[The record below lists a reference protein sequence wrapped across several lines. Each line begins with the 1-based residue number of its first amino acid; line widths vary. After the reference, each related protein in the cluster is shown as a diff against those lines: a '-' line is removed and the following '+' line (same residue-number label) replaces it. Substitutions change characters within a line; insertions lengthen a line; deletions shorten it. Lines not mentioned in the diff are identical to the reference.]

1 MRMKEVLERL
11 NVTRMTLNNYVKA
24 GKIKVKQRLSKRLF
38 IYDDESIEKFLEKSS
53 KWTKSRI
60 VEVREV
66 SSSESM
72 NFQEVNHI

>member
-53 KWTKSRI
+53 K
-60 VEVREV
+60 
-66 SSSESM
+66 
-72 NFQEVNHI
+72 